1 MLVEILQE
9 KDALP
14 DDVIQFLS
22 MDKKF
27 LIDNLSNLL
36 TKTSS
41 EYKQVI
47 CEVVNSINKDEYSKA
62 YFLLMILQR
71 ALQDIIKNKVING
84 LRDSDLVINKS
95 EINRLTI
102 KVCKE
107 TNLGKIL
114 RYTKAIEDLKASNIW
129 DYVYE
134 QILSKYNLP
143 NKYKK
148 MLKEIRRESNKV
160 VHELHLPY
168 KIELE
173 DMSLLYIV
181 INLLLKELSTLT

>member
-71 ALQDIIKNKVING
+71 ALQDIIK
-84 LRDSDLVINKS
+84 
-95 EINRLTI
+95 
-102 KVCKE
+102 
-107 TNLGKIL
+107 
-114 RYTKAIEDLKASNIW
+114 TK
-129 DYVYE
+129 
-134 QILSKYNLP
+134 
-143 NKYKK
+143 
-148 MLKEIRRESNKV
+148 
-160 VHELHLPY
+160 
-168 KIELE
+168 
-173 DMSLLYIV
+173 
-181 INLLLKELSTLT
+181 